1 MSEICR
7 RDCGEDRMGAG
18 RPVRRRQELRVT
30 WPGSVVDLGLE
41 ESDQVCI
48 YFKEPAGV
56 DMRYEKKRIVKGE
69 SRVFSLSN

>member
-1 MSEICR
+1 M
-7 RDCGEDRMGAG
+7 
-18 RPVRRRQELRVT
+18 T

-41 ESDQVCI
+41 ESDQVCV
-48 YFKEPAGV
+48 YFKEPARV